1 MVRER
6 SWHKAASKRALSGEG
21 SLKRRL
27 RFWLPHEATLGEI
40 VTQWWWGCLKK
51 SLPVLTSICRGCLT
65 LEVSREQREDSCHV
79 IQPGIDVHRGTRWD
93 HTLISQLQGP
103 ACFLT
108 STSSERGGGF
118 DLTPIYCVLVIFTS
132 TAPSH
137 LALLPLNP
145 SSSHEFPF
153 LLSRVLVWFLYFC
166 DPLTLITVIC
176 LNVAGELFTVARPS
190 YQWLCPLVIKVTPLL
205 STRSHYLQSSPMSA
219 SLIHDGM

>member
-40 VTQWWWGCLKK
+40 VAQWWWGCLKK

-65 LEVSREQREDSCHV
+65 LEVSRKQREDSCHV

-108 STSSERGGGF
+108 STSSEREGGELWSNTYILCLGHF
-118 DLTPIYCVLVIFTS
+118 HIYCSFSSRPHSSEPLFFPWVSIPTFTCFGLIFVFLWPIDFNHCYLPERGRGVIYCS
-132 TAPSH
+132 KAK
-137 LALLPLNP
+137 LPVAMPTGNKSNP
-145 SSSHEFPF
+145 P
-153 LLSRVLVWFLYFC
+153 
-166 DPLTLITVIC
+166 PLH
-176 LNVAGELFTVARPS
+176 
-190 YQWLCPLVIKVTPLL
+190 QKPLPAI
-205 STRSHYLQSSPMSA
+205 
-219 SLIHDGM
+219 